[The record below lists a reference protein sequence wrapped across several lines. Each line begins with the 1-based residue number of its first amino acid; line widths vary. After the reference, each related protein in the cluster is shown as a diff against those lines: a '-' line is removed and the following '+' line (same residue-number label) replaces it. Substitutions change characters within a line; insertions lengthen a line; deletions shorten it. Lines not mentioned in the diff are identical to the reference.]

1 MAKKWRNT
9 MRKKNTKKVK
19 TLPFRISSDLM
30 KLDDKELRERLQ
42 RMPVNILLREHM
54 VLCED
59 LGRMIERDPEGY
71 YDNKDWAKPCE
82 IVYMIK
88 EEIMR
93 KYHSVIEQIETVEYF
108 SDIGY

>member
-1 MAKKWRNT
+1 
-9 MRKKNTKKVK
+9 MRKKTKKKVK
-19 TLPFRISSDLM
+19 TLPFHISSDLLKM
-30 KLDDKELRERLQ
+30 NDKELRERLQ

-71 YDNKDWAKPCE
+71 HENKDWAKPCE